1 VLTLDLQILGQ
12 RHKDLKNGLSA
23 PPPIGDPPIHLADGD
38 QAALGAGHARHQAAT
53 FGNIVGHAKG
63 VGRHVLAVSWTASSS
78 TRRWTGTTWLDQ
90 GALGRQADPEGHSR
104 PRGCDRWR
112 PESGADA
119 IIVSNHGGRQL
130 DGARPRSPCCRDRRR
145 GRRQDRGAHGR
156 RHPLRPGRAQGA
168 RARRRGTYIGR
179 AFLYGLGAMGEG
191 RRHQA
196 LEIIRKELDITMA
209 LLRMGYLCFCFE
221 VAPDKVG
228 DVEME
233 RVVQNVFPL
242 LKQTRLVAV
251 TLDLQ
256 GRVQFA
262 NDALRHLLQC
272 SAAELI
278 GCRLFETRLAT
289 GARSLL
295 EQLYPGGTQ
304 SANFPAEF
312 QSELLR
318 HDQQSRHVAWHAVVW
333 RDAAGRAMGSILI
346 GNDVTELLREEK
358 KTSLYISAFE
368 ATAHAI
374 VVTDTQGSIISV
386 NRAFTQLTGYSRD
399 EALGQNPR
407 ILQSGKH
414 EPAFYEQMWKTI
426 TASGH
431 WHGDVWDR
439 RKDGSIYPKYLSIS
453 AIKNSSG
460 ALTNYVGIFFDNSER
475 HTLEERLDQ
484 LAHYDALTG
493 LPNRSL
499 LLDRLEQAVERA
511 IRLGTKV
518 GLIYLDLDH
527 FKHVNDSFG
536 HSAGDQLLKAVAKR
550 AKTCVRAVDTVARL
564 GGDEFVILVPDAMG
578 QDDISTLASKLL
590 AALTPPYDIEGRS
603 ATSTPSIGISIYPDD
618 GANVD
623 DLMKLADTA
632 MYQAKQSGR
641 ANFKFFN
648 DTSCHIKG
656 NDDLFTKD
664 VSPA

>member
-1 VLTLDLQILGQ
+1 MNDRSAEPNPTLLAGTDVGVNVMTAPGDILLWTC
-12 RHKDLKNGLSA
+12 DATGLCNFVS
-23 PPPIGDPPIHLADGD
+23 P
-38 QAALGAGHARHQAAT
+38 
-53 FGNIVGHAKG
+53 
-63 VGRHVLAVSWTASSS
+63 SWTKF
-78 TRRWTGTTWLDQ
+78 TGRAKSKELGHGWLDHVHADDRDSLQQ
-90 GALGRQADPEGHSR
+90 GLQEACSKQQPFQLTFRHLREDSIY
-104 PRGCDRWR
+104 CWMM
-112 PESGADA
+112 S
-119 IIVSNHGGRQL
+119 HGMPHTTPS
-130 DGARPRSPCCRDRRR
+130 D
-145 GRRQDRGAHGR
+145 
-156 RHPLRPGRAQGA
+156 
-168 RARRRGTYIGR
+168 
-179 AFLYGLGAMGEG
+179 
-191 RRHQA
+191 
-196 LEIIRKELDITMA
+196 EL
-209 LLRMGYLCFCFE
+209 MGYLCFCFE

-536 HSAGDQLLKAVAKR
+536 HFAGDQLLKAVAKR

-564 GGDEFVILVPDAMG
+564 GGDEFVILVPDAHD
-578 QDDISTLASKLL
+578 QDDISTLANKLL
-590 AALTPPYDIEGRS
+590 AALTPPYEIEGRS

>member
-1 VLTLDLQILGQ
+1 MHDRSAETNPAPTTGTDGSFHFMACPANVLLWTSDAAGLCHFVSPSWTRFTGRARLQELGKGWLELVHAHDREVLVQGLDEAHLEQKPFQ
-12 RHKDLKNGLSA
+12 LKFRYLREDGIYCWLMSHGIPHTTPA
-23 PPPIGDPPIHLADGD
+23 DEFTGHLA
-38 QAALGAGHARHQAAT
+38 
-53 FGNIVGHAKG
+53 
-63 VGRHVLAVSWTASSS
+63 
-78 TRRWTGTTWLDQ
+78 
-90 GALGRQADPEGHSR
+90 
-104 PRGCDRWR
+104 
-112 PESGADA
+112 
-119 IIVSNHGGRQL
+119 
-130 DGARPRSPCCRDRRR
+130 
-145 GRRQDRGAHGR
+145 
-156 RHPLRPGRAQGA
+156 
-168 RARRRGTYIGR
+168 
-179 AFLYGLGAMGEG
+179 
-191 RRHQA
+191 
-196 LEIIRKELDITMA
+196 
-209 LLRMGYLCFCFE
+209 LCFE
-221 VAPDKVG
+221 ITPDKVG

-242 LKQTRLVAV
+242 LKQTRLIAA

-262 NDALRHLLQC
+262 NDALRELLQC

-278 GCRLFETRLAT
+278 NARLFDSRLGCCDHT
-289 GARSLL
+289 LQ

-304 SANFPAEF
+304 NTHFPTEF
-312 QSELLR
+312 QSELRTHDGQTR
-318 HDQQSRHVAWHAVVW
+318 HIAWHAVVW
-333 RDAAGRAMGSILI
+333 RDTAGRAMGSILI
-346 GNDVTELLREEK
+346 GNDVTQLLREEK
-358 KTSLYISAFE
+358 QTSLYIRAFE

-374 VVTDTQGSIISV
+374 VVTDAKGSIISV

-407 ILQSGKH
+407 ILQSGRH
-414 EPAFYEQMWKTI
+414 EPTFYEQMWKTI
-426 TASGH
+426 TATGH

-499 LLDRLEQAVERA
+499 LLDRMEQAVERA

-527 FKHVNDSFG
+527 FKHVNDSLG

-564 GGDEFVILVPDAMG
+564 GGDEFIILVPDAQG

-590 AALTPPYDIEGRS
+590 EALTPPYEIEGQS

-618 GANVD
+618 ATNVD

-641 ANFKFFN
+641 ANFRFFN
-648 DTSCHIKG
+648 SMACDSKG
-656 NDDLFTKD
+656 GDAPLTKD
-664 VSPA
+664 GLPT